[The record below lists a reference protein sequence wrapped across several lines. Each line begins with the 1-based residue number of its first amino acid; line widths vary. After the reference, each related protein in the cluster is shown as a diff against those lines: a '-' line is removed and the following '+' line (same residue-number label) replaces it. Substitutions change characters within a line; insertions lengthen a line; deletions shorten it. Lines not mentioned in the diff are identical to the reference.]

1 MYLNVFVCY
10 GIVCAFVF
18 GCACFTDPIIMLR
31 LETVS
36 EIVSETASYFALIP
50 AAGVGARMGGVCP
63 KQYLPLHGKAM
74 LWHTVQAFLAS
85 PLIRHIF
92 VVVSKEDAYVDQVFP
107 LNSHRLTVLRCGGA
121 TRQVSVY
128 KGLQAIRQQV
138 GDNDWVLVH
147 DGARPGLTQALISRL
162 VEAVRLHP
170 VGGLLGLPV
179 VDTVKQVQG
188 DNLRTLDRRGL
199 WLAQTPQMFRYH
211 LLVQALQQAL
221 DNAQVTDESSAVE
234 ALGYVPLL
242 VAGHARNFKLT
253 LPEDVA
259 MMEAYLTCIP
269 AA

>member
-1 MYLNVFVCY
+1 M
-10 GIVCAFVF
+10 
-18 GCACFTDPIIMLR
+18 
-31 LETVS
+31 S
-36 EIVSETASYFALIP
+36 EIVPETVSYFALIP

-85 PLIRHIF
+85 SLIRHVF
-92 VVVSKEDAYVDQVFP
+92 VVVSKEDAYVDQLFP
-107 LNSHRLTVLRCGGA
+107 HNLHRLTVLRCGGA
-121 TRQVSVY
+121 TRQASVY
-128 KGLQAIRQQV
+128 QGLQAVRQQV

-147 DGARPGLTQALISRL
+147 DAARPGLTQELIVRL
-162 VEAVRLHP
+162 VQAVRLHP

-179 VDTVKQVQG
+179 VDTVKQVQA
-188 DNLRTLDRRGL
+188 DSLRTLDRRGL

-211 LLVQALQQAL
+211 LLVQALQQA

-242 VAGHARNFKLT
+242 VEGHARNFKLT

-259 MMEAYLTCIP
+259 MMEAYLTCI
-269 AA
+269 AGA